1 MTIVLSVLIGF
12 CLDCIFGDPPHL
24 WHPICAIGKLI
35 AKTET
40 LVRRIFPST
49 ANGMLVAGILLWF
62 IVCGLSFLIPF
73 AILYLLSRIH
83 PVLAFLANTFFCYQI
98 FARKCL
104 ADAGRDVYTALAQS
118 LEDGRRAVSM
128 YVGRDTQAL
137 DETGVIKATVE
148 TIAENT
154 TDGVIAPMIFM
165 LIGGA
170 PLGFLYKAVNTLDS
184 MVGYHNDQYEYLGKF
199 SAKADDVF
207 NFIPAR
213 VSAIC
218 MIAAAG
224 MLHFDNRN
232 ALRIFRRD
240 RKNHKSPN
248 SAQTESVCAGAL
260 HVQLAGDAVY
270 FGKKMEKPFIGDPD
284 RPITRNDIASAERLM
299 TGASFIMLV
308 LGTAIR
314 IACTVNL

>member
-1 MTIVLSVLIGF
+1 MTTVLAVLTGF
-12 CLDCIFGDPPHL
+12 LLDSLLGDPAGW
-24 WHPICAIGKLI
+24 WHPVCLIGKLI
-35 AKTET
+35 SACEKF
-40 LVRRIFPST
+40 LHCIFPETKAALTS
-49 ANGMLVAGILLWF
+49 AGVILWFLVCGISFIIPLWLLWM
-62 IVCGLSFLIPF
+62 L
-73 AILYLLSRIH
+73 AHIH
-83 PVLAFLANTFFCYQI
+83 PVLAWIANTIFCYQI

-104 ADAGRDVYTALAQS
+104 ADAGEEVYIALGRS
-118 LEDGRRAVSM
+118 LEDGRKAVSM

-154 TDGVIAPMIFM
+154 TDGVIAPMIYM

-184 MVGYHNDQYEYLGKF
+184 MVGYHNRQYEYFGKF
-199 SAKADDVF
+199 SAKMDDLF

-213 VSAIC
+213 LAAIC
-218 MIAAAG
+218 MIAGAG
-224 MLHFDNRN
+224 LLHFDNQN

-260 HVQLAGDAVY
+260 HIQLAGDASY
-270 FGKKMEKPFIGDPD
+270 FGQKMEKPFIGEPD
-284 RPITRNDIASAERLM
+284 RPIDRNDIARSERLM
-299 TGASFIMLV
+299 TAASLIMLA
-308 LGTAIR
+308 LG
-314 IACTVNL
+314 IAVRLTCSI

>member
-1 MTIVLSVLIGF
+1 MTTVLAVLTGF
-12 CLDCIFGDPPHL
+12 LLDSLLGDPTGW
-24 WHPICAIGKLI
+24 WHPVCLIGKLI
-35 AKTET
+35 SACEKF
-40 LVRRIFPST
+40 LHCIFPETKAALTS
-49 ANGMLVAGILLWF
+49 AGVILWFLVCGISFIIPLWLLWM
-62 IVCGLSFLIPF
+62 L
-73 AILYLLSRIH
+73 AHIH
-83 PVLAFLANTFFCYQI
+83 PVLAWIANTIFCYQI

-104 ADAGRDVYTALAQS
+104 ADAGEEVYMALGRS
-118 LEDGRRAVSM
+118 LEDGRKAVSM

-154 TDGVIAPMIFM
+154 TDGVIAPMIYM

-184 MVGYHNDQYEYLGKF
+184 MVGYHNRQYEYFGKF
-199 SAKADDVF
+199 SAKMDDLF

-213 VSAIC
+213 LAAIC
-218 MIAAAG
+218 MIAGAG
-224 MLHFDNRN
+224 LLHFDNQN

-260 HVQLAGDAVY
+260 HIQLAGDASY
-270 FGKKMEKPFIGDPD
+270 FGQKMDKPFK
-284 RPITRNDIASAERLM
+284 
-299 TGASFIMLV
+299 
-308 LGTAIR
+308 R
-314 IACTVNL
+314 IYC

>member
-1 MTIVLSVLIGF
+1 MTTVLAVLTGF
-12 CLDCIFGDPPHL
+12 LLDSLLGDPAGW
-24 WHPICAIGKLI
+24 WHPVCLIGKLI
-35 AKTET
+35 SACEKF
-40 LVRRIFPST
+40 LHCIFPETKAALTS
-49 ANGMLVAGILLWF
+49 AGVILWFLVCGISFIIPLWLLWM
-62 IVCGLSFLIPF
+62 L
-73 AILYLLSRIH
+73 AHIH
-83 PVLAFLANTFFCYQI
+83 PVLAWIANTIFCCQI

-104 ADAGRDVYTALAQS
+104 ADAGEEVYMALGRS
-118 LEDGRRAVSM
+118 LEDGRKAVSM

-154 TDGVIAPMIFM
+154 TDGVIAPMIYM

-184 MVGYHNDQYEYLGKF
+184 MVGYHNRQYEYFGKF
-199 SAKADDVF
+199 SAKMDDLF

-213 VSAIC
+213 LAAIC
-218 MIAAAG
+218 MIAGAG
-224 MLHFDNRN
+224 LLHFDNQN

-260 HVQLAGDAVY
+260 HIQLAGDASY
-270 FGKKMEKPFIGDPD
+270 FGQKMEKPFIGEPD
-284 RPITRNDIASAERLM
+284 RPIDRNDIARSERLM
-299 TGASFIMLV
+299 TAASLIMLA
-308 LGTAIR
+308 LG
-314 IACTVNL
+314 IAVRLTCSI

>member
-1 MTIVLSVLIGF
+1 M
-12 CLDCIFGDPPHL
+12 DCKH
-24 WHPICAIGKLI
+24 
-35 AKTET
+35 
-40 LVRRIFPST
+40 
-49 ANGMLVAGILLWF
+49 
-62 IVCGLSFLIPF
+62 
-73 AILYLLSRIH
+73 Y
-83 PVLAFLANTFFCYQI
+83 FCYQI

-104 ADAGRDVYTALAQS
+104 ADAGEEVYIALGRS
-118 LEDGRRAVSM
+118 LEDGRKAVSM

-154 TDGVIAPMIFM
+154 TDGVIAPMIYM

-184 MVGYHNDQYEYLGKF
+184 MVGYHNRQYEYFGKF
-199 SAKADDVF
+199 SAKMDDLF

-213 VSAIC
+213 LAAIC
-218 MIAAAG
+218 MIAGAG
-224 MLHFDNRN
+224 LLHFDNQN

-260 HVQLAGDAVY
+260 HIQLAGDASY
-270 FGKKMEKPFIGDPD
+270 FGQKMEKPFIGEPD
-284 RPITRNDIASAERLM
+284 RPIDRNDIARSERLM
-299 TGASFIMLV
+299 TAASLIMLA
-308 LGTAIR
+308 LG
-314 IACTVNL
+314 IAVRLTCSI

>member
-1 MTIVLSVLIGF
+1 MTMVLAVLTGF
-12 CLDCIFGDPPHL
+12 LLDSLLGDPAGW
-24 WHPICAIGKLI
+24 WHPVCLIGKLI
-35 AKTET
+35 SACEKF
-40 LVRRIFPST
+40 LHCIFPETKAALTS
-49 ANGMLVAGILLWF
+49 AGVILWFLVCGISFIIPLWLLWM
-62 IVCGLSFLIPF
+62 L
-73 AILYLLSRIH
+73 AHIH
-83 PVLAFLANTFFCYQI
+83 PVLAWIANTIFCYQI

-104 ADAGRDVYTALAQS
+104 ADAGEEVYIALGRS
-118 LEDGRRAVSM
+118 LEDGRKAVSM

-154 TDGVIAPMIFM
+154 TDGVIAPMIYM

-184 MVGYHNDQYEYLGKF
+184 MVGYHNRQYEYFGKF
-199 SAKADDVF
+199 SAKMDDLF

-213 VSAIC
+213 LAAIC
-218 MIAAAG
+218 MIAGAG
-224 MLHFDNRN
+224 LLHFDNQN

-260 HVQLAGDAVY
+260 HIQLAGDASY
-270 FGKKMEKPFIGDPD
+270 FGQKMEKPFIGEPD
-284 RPITRNDIASAERLM
+284 RPIDRNDIARSERLM
-299 TGASFIMLV
+299 TAASLIMLA
-308 LGTAIR
+308 LG
-314 IACTVNL
+314 IAVRLTCSI

>member
-1 MTIVLSVLIGF
+1 MTTVLAVLTGF
-12 CLDCIFGDPPHL
+12 LLDSLLGDPAGW
-24 WHPICAIGKLI
+24 WHPVCLIGKLI
-35 AKTET
+35 SACEKF
-40 LVRRIFPST
+40 LHCIFPETKAALTS
-49 ANGMLVAGILLWF
+49 AGVILWFLVCGISFIIPLWLLWM
-62 IVCGLSFLIPF
+62 L
-73 AILYLLSRIH
+73 AHIH
-83 PVLAFLANTFFCYQI
+83 PVLAWIANTIFCYQI

-104 ADAGRDVYTALAQS
+104 ADAGEEVYIALGRS
-118 LEDGRRAVSM
+118 LEDGRKAVSM

-154 TDGVIAPMIFM
+154 TDGVIAPMIYM

-184 MVGYHNDQYEYLGKF
+184 MVGYHNRQYEYFGKF
-199 SAKADDVF
+199 SAKMDDLF

-213 VSAIC
+213 LAAIC
-218 MIAAAG
+218 MIAGAG
-224 MLHFDNRN
+224 LLHFDNQN

-260 HVQLAGDAVY
+260 HIQLAGDASY
-270 FGKKMEKPFIGDPD
+270 FGKKMEKPFIGEPD
-284 RPITRNDIASAERLM
+284 RPIDRDDIARSERLM
-299 TGASFIMLV
+299 TAASLIMLA
-308 LGTAIR
+308 LG
-314 IACTVNL
+314 IAVRLTCSI

>member
-1 MTIVLSVLIGF
+1 MTTVLAVLTGF
-12 CLDCIFGDPPHL
+12 LLDSLLGDPAGW
-24 WHPICAIGKLI
+24 WHPVCLIGKLI
-35 AKTET
+35 SACEKF
-40 LVRRIFPST
+40 LHCIFPETKAALTS
-49 ANGMLVAGILLWF
+49 AGVILWFLVCGISFIIPLWLLWM
-62 IVCGLSFLIPF
+62 L
-73 AILYLLSRIH
+73 AHIH
-83 PVLAFLANTFFCYQI
+83 PVLAWIANTIFCYQI

-104 ADAGRDVYTALAQS
+104 ADAGEEVYIALGRS
-118 LEDGRRAVSM
+118 LEDGRKAVSM

-154 TDGVIAPMIFM
+154 TDGVIAPMIYM

-184 MVGYHNDQYEYLGKF
+184 MVGYRNRQYEYFGKF
-199 SAKADDVF
+199 SAKMDDLF

-213 VSAIC
+213 LAAIC
-218 MIAAAG
+218 MIAGAG
-224 MLHFDNRN
+224 LLHFDNQN

-260 HVQLAGDAVY
+260 HIQLAGDASY
-270 FGKKMEKPFIGDPD
+270 FGQKMEKPFIGEPD
-284 RPITRNDIASAERLM
+284 RPIDRNDIARSERLM
-299 TGASFIMLV
+299 TAASLIMLA
-308 LGTAIR
+308 LG
-314 IACTVNL
+314 IAVRLTCSI

>member
-1 MTIVLSVLIGF
+1 MTTVLAVLTGF
-12 CLDCIFGDPPHL
+12 LLDSLLGDPAGW
-24 WHPICAIGKLI
+24 WHPVCLIGKLI
-35 AKTET
+35 SACEKF
-40 LVRRIFPST
+40 LHCIFPETKAALTS
-49 ANGMLVAGILLWF
+49 AGVILWFLVCGISFIIPLWLLWM
-62 IVCGLSFLIPF
+62 L
-73 AILYLLSRIH
+73 AHIH
-83 PVLAFLANTFFCYQI
+83 PVLAWIANTIFCYQI

-104 ADAGRDVYTALAQS
+104 ADAGEEVYIALGRS
-118 LEDGRRAVSM
+118 LEDGRKAVSM

-154 TDGVIAPMIFM
+154 TDGVIAPMIYM

-184 MVGYHNDQYEYLGKF
+184 MVGYHNRQYEYFGKF
-199 SAKADDVF
+199 SAKMDDLF

-213 VSAIC
+213 LAAIC
-218 MIAAAG
+218 MIAGAG
-224 MLHFDNRN
+224 LLHFDNQN

-260 HVQLAGDAVY
+260 HIQLAGDASY
-270 FGKKMEKPFIGDPD
+270 FGQKMEKPFIGEPD
-284 RPITRNDIASAERLM
+284 RPIDRNDIARSEGLM
-299 TGASFIMLV
+299 TAASLIMLA
-308 LGTAIR
+308 LG
-314 IACTVNL
+314 IAVRLTCSI

>member
-1 MTIVLSVLIGF
+1 MTTVLAVLTGF
-12 CLDCIFGDPPHL
+12 LLDSLLGDPAGW
-24 WHPICAIGKLI
+24 WHPVCLIGKLI
-35 AKTET
+35 SACEKF
-40 LVRRIFPST
+40 LHCIFPETKAALTS
-49 ANGMLVAGILLWF
+49 AGVILWFLVCGISFIIPLWLLWM
-62 IVCGLSFLIPF
+62 L
-73 AILYLLSRIH
+73 AHIH
-83 PVLAFLANTFFCYQI
+83 PVLAWIANTIFCYQI

-104 ADAGRDVYTALAQS
+104 ADAGEEVYIALGRS
-118 LEDGRRAVSM
+118 LEDGRKAVSM

-154 TDGVIAPMIFM
+154 TDGVIAPMIYM

-184 MVGYHNDQYEYLGKF
+184 MVGYHNRQYEYFGKF
-199 SAKADDVF
+199 SAKMDDLF

-213 VSAIC
+213 LAAIC
-218 MIAAAG
+218 MIAGAG
-224 MLHFDNRN
+224 LLHFDNQN

-260 HVQLAGDAVY
+260 HIQLAGDASY
-270 FGKKMEKPFIGDPD
+270 FGQKMEKPFIGEPD
-284 RPITRNDIASAERLM
+284 RPIDRDDIARSERLM
-299 TGASFIMLV
+299 TAASLIMLA
-308 LGTAIR
+308 LG
-314 IACTVNL
+314 IAVRLTCSI